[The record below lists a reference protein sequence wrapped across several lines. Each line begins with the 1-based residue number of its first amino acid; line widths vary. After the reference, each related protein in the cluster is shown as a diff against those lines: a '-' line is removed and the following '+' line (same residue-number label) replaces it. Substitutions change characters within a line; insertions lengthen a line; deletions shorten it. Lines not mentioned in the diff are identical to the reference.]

1 MTAHGYE
8 CFFGGD
14 VNVLKLDCDDG
25 YITLNILKII
35 KFCTFFFQKK
45 FFKCLFLRER
55 ERERQ
60 SQSASGGGAEREGI
74 TI

>member
-35 KFCTFFFQKK
+35 KFCTFFFKK
-45 FFKCLFLRER
+45 SFLNVY
-55 ERERQ
+55 
-60 SQSASGGGAEREGI
+60 S
-74 TI
+74 